1 MSDDL
6 FDNELFES
14 LPQAAD
20 LRLYIEEGRPTN
32 HFLTALLSNDLM
44 ATLGRADAVNKAA
57 IEDYCLWLK
66 SFAPGACYG
75 SRQAVESW
83 IHRGGMKAAANVPAS

>member
-6 FDNELFES
+6 FDNELFQT

-75 SRQAVESW
+75 SREAVEAW
-83 IHRGGMKAAANVPAS
+83 IANGGLRAGAKPPTA

>member
-32 HFLTALLSNDLM
+32 HFLTALLANDLM
-44 ATLGRADAVNKAA
+44 ATLGRADAPNKAA

-66 SFAPGACYG
+66 SHAPAACHG
-75 SRQAVESW
+75 SRETVEAW
-83 IHRGGMKAAANVPAS
+83 IARGGIKGR

>member
-44 ATLGRADAVNKAA
+44 ATLGRADAPNKAA

-66 SFAPGACYG
+66 SYAPVACRG
-75 SRQAVESW
+75 SRETVEAW
-83 IHRGGMKAAANVPAS
+83 IARGGMKGR